1 MKISSAD
8 RILSLWFVRVSL
20 PFASSDR
27 GEHVTCLCLHRCQ
40 PAGVRAPLG
49 KKLTALV
56 KGALRRAK
64 IERELCVQICVI
76 VVCNRAS
83 APVVLTPVLC
93 VLLFEQG
100 DV

>member
-64 IERELCVQICVI
+64 IERELCVQMCHCCLQSCFGACCFDSCV
-76 VVCNRAS
+76 VRPS
-83 APVVLTPVLC
+83 
-93 VLLFEQG
+93 F
-100 DV
+100 